1 MATDYKHLSVLL
13 PETLDAL
20 AIRDDGI
27 YVDATYGRGGHSAA
41 ILQALGSEGHLL
53 AMDRD
58 PQAVSDAN
66 KRFAG
71 DDRFSIEARPFSM
84 LEQTIGE
91 YGWKGKVNGVLFDL
105 GVSSPQLEDPDRGF
119 SFRQDGPL
127 DMRMDTTQGM
137 TAEQW
142 LNDAG
147 EKEIADVIY
156 RYGEERFS
164 RRIARAIVRARTSEP
179 ISRTAKLAAIV
190 SAAIPKREP
199 GKDPA
204 TRTFQAIRI
213 HINKELQEIE
223 SALPQVLNVLAPGGR
238 LACISFHSLEDRLV
252 KRFMRDQARGDNYP
266 VDLPVTHDMLDPK
279 LRLLGPAVRPGA
291 EEVESNPRAR
301 SASLRV
307 AERVGVIDAA

>member
-1 MATDYKHLSVLL
+1 MATDYKHLPVLL

-20 AIRDDGI
+20 AIRNDGI

-58 PQAVSDAN
+58 PQAVSDAR

-71 DDRFSIEARPFSM
+71 DDRFSIEARSFSM
-84 LEQTIGE
+84 LEQTIDE
-91 YGWKGKVNGVLFDL
+91 YGWNGKVNGVLFDL

-137 TAEQW
+137 TAEHW
-142 LNDAG
+142 LNNAG

-164 RRIARAIVRARTSEP
+164 RRIAKAIVRARTSEP
-179 ISRTAKLAAIV
+179 INRTARLAEIV

-199 GKDPA
+199 GKDQA

-213 HINKELQEIE
+213 YINKELEEIE
-223 SALPQVLNVLAPGGR
+223 SVLPQALNVLAPGGR
-238 LACISFHSLEDRLV
+238 LVCISFHSLEDRLV
-252 KRFMRDQARGDNYP
+252 KRFMRDQAKGDNYP
-266 VDLPVTHDMLDPK
+266 VDLPVTQDMLNPK
-279 LRLLGPAVRPGA
+279 LRLLGPAVRPGK

-301 SASLRV
+301 SATLRA
-307 AERVGVIDAA
+307 AERLEVSNAA